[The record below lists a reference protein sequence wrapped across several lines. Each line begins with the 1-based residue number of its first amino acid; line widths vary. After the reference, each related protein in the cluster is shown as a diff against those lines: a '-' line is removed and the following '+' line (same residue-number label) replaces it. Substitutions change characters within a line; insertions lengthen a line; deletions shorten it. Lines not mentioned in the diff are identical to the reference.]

1 MDNSF
6 TTKKQTSRSFVVISS
21 LAASALLLASMGSS
35 VAGFAV
41 QPKVNL
47 GLAESFA
54 VLAGSGITNTGATT
68 ASGSAGA
75 NFGSSPTGTFTGN
88 VLVTTSGTKYTAVDA
103 AVTAAKVDLTTAY
116 NDAAGRTPATTV
128 TADLGGQTL
137 TTGVYKS
144 ASSLAVTGTLTLD
157 AENDPNA
164 VFIFQAG
171 STLTSASSAT
181 IALVNGADACNV
193 FWQVGSS
200 ATFGTD
206 TVFVGHVMALTS
218 ITANT
223 RATFQGQLLAQN
235 GAVTLDTNTIT
246 NNLCATAASATPTA
260 TATPGASA
268 TPGTTA
274 TPAPEERVTDTGGQL
289 PGTDAFNWITPLAIG
304 LGVIALA
311 TGGYL
316 IWRRR
321 NPESK

>member
-1 MDNSF
+1 
-6 TTKKQTSRSFVVISS
+6 
-21 LAASALLLASMGSS
+21 
-35 VAGFAV
+35 
-41 QPKVNL
+41 
-47 GLAESFA
+47 
-54 VLAGSGITNTGATT
+54 
-68 ASGSAGA
+68 
-75 NFGSSPTGTFTGN
+75 
-88 VLVTTSGTKYTAVDA
+88 
-103 AVTAAKVDLTTAY
+103 VDLTTAY

-246 NNLCATAASATPTA
+246 NNVCATAASATPSASA
-260 TATPGASA
+260 TATPGASE
-268 TPGTTA
+268 TPA
-274 TPAPEERVTDTGGQL
+274 ASQTPAPEERVTDTGGQL
-289 PGTDAFNWITPLAIG
+289 PNTEAFDWLTPLAIG

-321 NPESK
+321 KPEAK

>member
-1 MDNSF
+1 MGNSI
-6 TTKKQTSRSFVVISS
+6 TTKKTSRSFVVISS
-21 LAASALLLASMGSS
+21 LAAAALLAASMGSS
-35 VAGFAV
+35 VASFAV
-41 QPKVNL
+41 QPKVDL

-54 VLAGSGITNTGATT
+54 VLAGSGITNTGPTT

-75 NFGSSPTGTFTGN
+75 NFGSSPTGTFTGD

-103 AVTAAKVDLTTAY
+103 AVTSAKVDLTTAY

-137 TTGVYKS
+137 TAGVYKS

-157 AENDPNA
+157 AENDPDA

-206 TVFVGHVMALTS
+206 TVFVGQVLALTS

-260 TATPGASA
+260 SA
-268 TPGTTA
+268 TPA
-274 TPAPEERVTDTGGQL
+274 ASETPAPQEAVTDTGGQL
-289 PGTDAFNWITPLAIG
+289 PNTDAFDWLTPLAIG

-311 TGGYL
+311 TAGYL
-316 IWRRR
+316 VWRRR
-321 NPESK
+321 NPEAK

>member
-1 MDNSF
+1 MGNSL
-6 TTKKQTSRSFVVISS
+6 TAKKTSRSFVLISS
-21 LAASALLLASMGSS
+21 LAAITLMVASLGSSLAS
-35 VAGFAV
+35 FAV
-41 QPKVNL
+41 QPRVNL
-47 GLAESFA
+47 GLASSFA
-54 VLAGSGITNTGATT
+54 VLAGSGITNTGPTT
-68 ASGSAGA
+68 GSGSAGA
-75 NFGSSPTGTFTGN
+75 NFGSSPTGSFTGD
-88 VLVTTSGTKYTAVDA
+88 VQVTTSGTKYTAVDA

-181 IALVNGADACNV
+181 VALVNGADACNV

-246 NNLCATAASATPTA
+246 NNACTAAASATPSASA
-260 TATPGASA
+260 TATPSA
-268 TPGTTA
+268 G
-274 TPAPEERVTDTGGQL
+274 EKVTDSGGQL
-289 PGTDAFNWITPLAIG
+289 PNTDAFDWLTPLAIG
-304 LGVIALA
+304 LGVIALGA
-311 TGGYL
+311 GGYL

-321 NPESK
+321 NSLGK